1 MATDAND
8 HPYKLFGQLRG
19 RELSSVEFVRDYL
32 QLRFDGGPTINVM
45 SPVVVTRTAG
55 RSRSW
60 DDQFR
65 NALCGQIG
73 KSVGNAE
80 VVEQLHLLIA
90 FDDGSEITIS
100 LVPDD
105 YGGPEAVYYH
115 GFDNAEWGVI

>member
-1 MATDAND
+1 MTADAND
-8 HPYKLFGQLRG
+8 HPYKLFEQLRG
-19 RELSSVEFVRDYL
+19 RGLSSVEFVRDYL
-32 QLRFDGGPTINVM
+32 QLRFDGPTINVM
-45 SPVVVTRTAG
+45 SPVVTGAAG

-73 KSVGNAE
+73 KSVGNVE
-80 VVEQLHLLIA
+80 VVEQLHLLVA

-105 YGGPEAVYYH
+105 YDGPEAVHYH

>member
-1 MATDAND
+1 M
-8 HPYKLFGQLRG
+8 
-19 RELSSVEFVRDYL
+19 SSVEFVRDYL
-32 QLRFDGGPTINVM
+32 QLRFDGPTINVM
-45 SPVVVTRTAG
+45 SPVVVTRSAG

-60 DDQFR
+60 DEQFR

-73 KSVGNAE
+73 KVVGTVE

-90 FDDGSEITIS
+90 FDDGSEISIS

-105 YGGPEAVYYH
+105 YDGLEAVYYH

>member
-1 MATDAND
+1 MNIRAND
-8 HPYKLFGQLRG
+8 YPYKLFEQLRG

-32 QLRFDGGPTINVM
+32 QLRFDGPTINVM
-45 SPVVVTRTAG
+45 SSVVVTRSEG

-60 DDQFR
+60 DEQFR

-73 KSVGNAE
+73 KSVRTVE
-80 VVEQLHLLIA
+80 IVEQLHLLIA
-90 FDDGSEITIS
+90 FDDRSEIEIS

-105 YGGPEAVYYH
+105 YDGPEAVYYH

>member
-1 MATDAND
+1 MTTDAND
-8 HPYKLFGQLRG
+8 HPYKLFEQLRG

-45 SPVVVTRTAG
+45 SPVVVTRAAG

-73 KSVGNAE
+73 KSVGNVE
-80 VVEQLHLLIA
+80 VFEQLLSLVA
-90 FDDGSEITIS
+90 FDDCSEITKS
-100 LVPDD
+100 RSANRPMQPTAES
-105 YGGPEAVYYH
+105 GG
-115 GFDNAEWGVI
+115 